1 MKQREVNFSSLVFIL
16 TSPPADALHCSH
28 GLFRPPWLPVALSAL
43 QEWEVWITWSFGNI
57 CQILYFLLSKIDS
70 AHIFSSMQQR
80 DGDTAVSFQNAA
92 AARLTSQQRS
102 DQPDGQTVQHLT
114 TVLPPGAKLTAKM

>member
-16 TSPPADALHCSH
+16 TSPPADALHRSH

-43 QEWEVWITWSFGNI
+43 QEWEVWITWSLGNI

-102 DQPDGQTVQHLT
+102 DQPDGQTVQHLADAAR
-114 TVLPPGAKLTAKM
+114 PQC